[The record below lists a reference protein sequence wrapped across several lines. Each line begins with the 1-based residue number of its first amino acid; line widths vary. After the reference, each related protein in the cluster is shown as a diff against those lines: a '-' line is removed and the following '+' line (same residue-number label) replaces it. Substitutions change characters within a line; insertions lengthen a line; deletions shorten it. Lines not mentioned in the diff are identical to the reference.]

1 MQLFIIAVLVVHKP
15 KSTMQTSLQNLR
27 SIYLLSDAAFPTG
40 VYEQHLLNSGI
51 KEVKVFN
58 DSQDFINQLIFEPD
72 AVIIEHTVK
81 PFNGLEVLKKIR
93 RQNPDLPVVYLS
105 AQQDIK
111 TAVDAL
117 KYGAFDYIIKGDKDL
132 VHLSEVINRLGRY
145 LHEINLRNKRSFVG
159 ILSSI
164 TKLF

>member
-1 MQLFIIAVLVVHKP
+1 MIHKSL
-15 KSTMQTSLQNLR
+15 STMQSPLQNLR
-27 SIYLLSDAAFPTG
+27 SIYLLSDASHPTA
-40 VYEQHLLNSGI
+40 VYEQHLLNSGV
-51 KEVKVFN
+51 KEVKVFD

-72 AVIIEHTVK
+72 AVIIEHAVQ

-105 AQQDIK
+105 AQQDMK

-117 KYGAFDYIIKGDKDL
+117 KYGAFDYIIKGESDL
-132 VHLSEVINRLGRY
+132 SHLSEVLARVARY